1 MELILSNPFGL
12 WALLG
17 IPIILLIHFL
27 QRQSQ
32 EVTISTLFLLEQ
44 MQRESVEGRK
54 FERIR
59 SSVPLW
65 LQLLMVLLL
74 AWLLAQPRWLRSD
87 SVQPLAVILDNSASM
102 TAFED
107 EAKEQL
113 LSELEK
119 LSGSVARTEFYVI
132 ESSLSAGNLYR
143 GTELE
148 ELREALA
155 EWKPVLGEHEFEPAI
170 RVARNLVGRDGI
182 VVLVTDHVTKNLTFD
197 ATLMAVGSQK
207 PNLGFAGLSVKE
219 EEGPSRW
226 TAIVRNYHDA
236 PVERRWFLANGNQ
249 RSAPQTIKLAPSEI
263 RVIEGPFPSNTEF
276 CTLHLEED
284 AFSADDVL
292 PMARPKERTL
302 NLRSTVAPVLE
313 EQAMQVAS
321 SIQSSSLLEPESE
334 RVPDIVL
341 ASYNPI
347 SPLLPPGNAVVF
359 LEHRIKQNRI
369 FEGRLIAENH
379 PLIEHLNWEP
389 LVVRRSLQIPR
400 RDSDTVLLWQDTSPL
415 IMLREQGGTKQL
427 LFNFDLAGS
436 NALKL
441 PAFIVLI
448 HRFAEQIRQTKPV
461 LERKVLETGQ
471 PLNLTLAET
480 EEPVPLT
487 VSFRSW
493 DGNNSFER
501 EVPPEEASRVAAP
514 IHPGYLTVRRGD
526 EKVLEASTF
535 FADTRE
541 ADLSQAATE
550 NRLAEAGSS
559 LVERHT
565 EQDMNWTLWV
575 LLFSLTLIASWIWIA
590 RRTAQVQSGT
600 GDLAAAV

>member
-1 MELILSNPFGL
+1 MELILSNPIGL

-17 IPIILLIHFL
+17 IPIVLLIHFL

-74 AWLLAQPRWLRSD
+74 TWLLVQPRWLRSD
-87 SVQPLAVILDNSASM
+87 SVQPLAVVLDNSASM
-102 TAFED
+102 TAFET
-107 EAKEQL
+107 EAREL
-113 LSELEK
+113 LISELEK

-143 GTELE
+143 GTNLDELKA
-148 ELREALA
+148 ALDQ
-155 EWKPVLGEHEFEPAI
+155 WKPVLGEHEFEPSL

-182 VVLVTDHVTKNLTFD
+182 VVLVTDHVSKQLPFD
-197 ATLMAVGSQK
+197 ATLLAVGSQK
-207 PNLGFAGLSVKE
+207 PNLGFAGLTVKE
-219 EEGPSRW
+219 EAGTSKW

-236 PVERRWFLANGNQ
+236 PVERQWFLASGNQ

-276 CTLHLEED
+276 CTLHLEPD

-292 PMARPKERTL
+292 PMAQPKPRML
-302 NLRSTVAPVLE
+302 NLRSTVAPVLA
-313 EQAMQVAS
+313 EQAAQVAG
-321 SIQSSSLLEPESE
+321 SIQTATLLEPESE
-334 RVPDIVL
+334 QVPDITL

-347 SPLLPPGNAVVF
+347 SPRMPTGNAVVF

-400 RDSDTVLLWQDTSPL
+400 RDADTVLLWQDTTPL
-415 IMLREQGGTKQL
+415 IMLREQEGSKQL

-441 PAFIVLI
+441 PAFIVLV
-448 HRFAEQIRQTKPV
+448 HRYAEQIRQTKPV
-461 LERKVLETGQ
+461 LERKILETGQ
-471 PLNLTLAET
+471 PLNLTISGVEST
-480 EEPVPLT
+480 EPLT
-487 VSFRSW
+487 ISFRSW
-493 DGNNSFER
+493 DGSNNFER
-501 EVPPEEASRVAAP
+501 EAPLEDAARETAP
-514 IHPGYLTVRRGD
+514 IYPGYLTVSRGD
-526 EKVLEASTF
+526 EKILEASTF

-550 NRLAEAGSS
+550 NRLAEAGNS

-575 LLFSLTLIASWIWIA
+575 LLLSLVLIASWIWIA
-590 RRTAQVQSGT
+590 RRNSQIYAGT
-600 GDLAAAV
+600 GELSAA